1 MIVKIYFITLP
12 ISSHSTQTGN
22 VHKKKMNKKPK
33 KYARNIKS
41 GYYSIYFSEINGC
54 GGFTDNKI
62 YIKLNESICDYKYE
76 HVNV

>member
-1 MIVKIYFITLP
+1 
-12 ISSHSTQTGN
+12 
-22 VHKKKMNKKPK
+22 MNKKPK